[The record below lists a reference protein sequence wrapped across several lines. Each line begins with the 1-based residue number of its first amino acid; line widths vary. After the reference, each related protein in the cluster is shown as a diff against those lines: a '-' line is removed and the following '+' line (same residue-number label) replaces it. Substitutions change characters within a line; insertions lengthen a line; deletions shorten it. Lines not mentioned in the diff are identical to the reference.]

1 MDKSDGYYSLTALS
15 VLKAGSE
22 FQGRSLSFNRQ
33 MKIMVAHPKKPGV
46 AAIDKDL
53 LPESPKLKFN
63 EGGYITIKNT
73 NSTYLSTKRN
83 ANPLA
88 TASFVNIR

>member
-1 MDKSDGYYSLTALS
+1 
-15 VLKAGSE
+15 
-22 FQGRSLSFNRQ
+22 

-63 EGGYITIKNT
+63 EAVISPSKILPNAPFNKA
-73 NSTYLSTKRN
+73 KRY
-83 ANPLA
+83 PLA
-88 TASFVNIR
+88 MQVL